1 MWIARGVAERED
13 AIVDL
18 FVTSFTAAEGEDE
31 GRLIGGLVRDLLADT
46 PAADIHVFRAEENGQ
61 LIAAAV
67 LTRLRF
73 PEDGRLVVLLS
84 PMAVTPR
91 RQRQGVGRSLLVHA
105 LEALGSEGVEVA
117 VTYGDPRYYGR
128 IGFTH
133 LTEEQARPPLPLSMP
148 HGWLGRSLTP
158 GPIPRLQ
165 GASIC
170 VAALNRADI
179 W

>member
-1 MWIARGVAERED
+1 MSIARGVAEREE

-18 FVTSFTAAEGEDE
+18 FVTSFTATEGEDE
-31 GRLIGGLVRDLLADT
+31 GRLIGVLVRDLLADT

-61 LIAAAV
+61 VIAAAV
-67 LTRLRF
+67 FTRLRF
-73 PEDGRLVVLLS
+73 LDDRRLVVLLS
-84 PMAVTPR
+84 PVAVVPH
-91 RQRQGVGRSLLVHA
+91 RQRQGVGRNLLAHA
-105 LEALGSEGVEVA
+105 LKILGSEGVEVA

-128 IGFTH
+128 LGFTH
-133 LTEEQARPPLPLSMP
+133 LSEEQARPPLPLSMP

-158 GPIPRLQ
+158 GPMPRLQ
-165 GASIC
+165 GASTC